1 VVVRRGEIW
10 WADLGK
16 PIASRPGKQR
26 PVLVVSSDR
35 FNESRIATVLAAIIT
50 SNLGLGRMPGNV
62 LITRAASGLPKE
74 SVVNV
79 SALATVNKSEL
90 WKRVGSLPSDL
101 MSEVDAGLRLLFA
114 I

>member
-1 VVVRRGEIW
+1 VIRRGEIW
-10 WADLGK
+10 WADLGE
-16 PIASRPGKQR
+16 PIGGRHAKQR

-35 FNESRIATVLAAIIT
+35 FNETRIATVVVAMIT
-50 SNLGLGRMPGNV
+50 SRLRLERMPGNV
-62 LITRAASGLPKE
+62 LITRTASGLPKD

-90 WKRVGSLPSDL
+90 WQRVGSLPFDL
-101 MSEVDAGLRLLFA
+101 MSEIDSGLRLVFA

>member
-1 VVVRRGEIW
+1 VIRRGDIW
-10 WADLGK
+10 WADLGE
-16 PIASRPGKQR
+16 PIGSRPAKQR

-35 FNESRIATVLAAIIT
+35 FNETRIATVVVAMIT
-50 SNLGLGRMPGNV
+50 SNLMLERMPGNV
-62 LITRAASGLPKE
+62 LISRGASSLPKE

-90 WKRVGSLPSDL
+90 WKRVGSLPFDL
-101 MSEVDAGLRLLFA
+101 MSEIDAGLRLVLA

>member
-1 VVVRRGEIW
+1 MVIRRGELW
-10 WADLGK
+10 WADLGE
-16 PIASRPGKQR
+16 PIGSRPAKRR

-35 FNESRIATVLAAIIT
+35 FNETRIATVLVAMIT
-50 SNLGLGRMPGNV
+50 SSLRLERMPGNV
-62 LITRAASGLPKE
+62 LITRIASGLAKD

-90 WKRVGSLPSDL
+90 WQRVGSLPFDL
-101 MSEVDAGLRLLFA
+101 MSEIDSGLRLVFG